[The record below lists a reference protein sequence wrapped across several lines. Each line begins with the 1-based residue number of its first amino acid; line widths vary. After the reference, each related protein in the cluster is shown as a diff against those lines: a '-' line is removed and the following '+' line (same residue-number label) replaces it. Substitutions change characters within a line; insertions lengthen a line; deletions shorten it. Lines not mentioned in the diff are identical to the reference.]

1 MLNISHVDALPPVR
15 VDGEVHEIP
24 RLRQDPGSFQD
35 VKQRCSGP
43 LGDIAPSLLAYYFGD
58 LAAEGKAP
66 EIGEG
71 IRCRSRHHSLNRE
84 APARK
89 SAALDSLEAIMQSTH
104 VVGERSLG
112 N

>member
-43 LGDIAPSLLAYYFGD
+43 LGDIGPSLLAYYFGD

-84 APARK
+84 SPVRK
-89 SAALDSLEAIMQSTH
+89 SAGLETFEGIIQRRH
-104 VVGERSLG
+104 VVGERNL
-112 N
+112 